1 MREFLSGLFEVSLTM
16 GAVTALL
23 LVLSPVWKRRFRPQW
38 RCWAWLLVA
47 LRLAVPFNE
56 SLPRAPVVLEAPAP
70 AAVSAAWVE
79 EEGFQGVELTARTL
93 PPGEAAPEAA
103 GRGLSLTTAE
113 LAFAVWAAVA
123 AGVLAGRL
131 LRYAAFRRRTAR
143 WCTPAGAYEGVPV
156 YACALLSSPALTGLL
171 RPRIL
176 LPEGVEGER
185 RAFALA
191 HEAMHA
197 RRRDLWRKALLL
209 WVCALHWFNP
219 LVWLLRRAAERDMEI
234 ACDAAVLAGR
244 DGEWRRRYGAALL
257 SFVPMGRPAP
267 LTSQF
272 AGGARG
278 LKERFRALMDASA
291 KRPGRAALLLVLC
304 AALLG
309 GPLVACQSRA
319 PEESLPDG
327 TYWMVPEELEWQEPL
342 EKLAVHM
349 AEVDGKTMELLDV
362 GRETLVFP
370 LAEEVILGNYA
381 EQGIKEFLE
390 TSVSLSYAKQV
401 LEVEMEDGKIAAMT
415 SRAVF
420 PPDGL
425 TEYPEYPVKEPDLAD
440 GSYWATLSL
449 SDEWTAGEEG
459 TELLLTLAEVDTD
472 TMTLLSAAPEKV
484 RLPVADDVTLG
495 NHGDSGLDG
504 FLQWAA
510 LSSYWPMVLEAEVA
524 GGEITALAWHDANL
538 PLDPD
543 PLSQWEQK
551 ADHPA
556 SHYTGLPD
564 GTYWAIPMSATD
576 WEEAGKR
583 GRELSLR
590 SVTMDP
596 DTMTVTTDPE
606 VLSNIYLPVAEDAL
620 LGGGETELSDFLNR
634 PDWGTGAVLELE
646 VTGGKITALTAW
658 EARFSVEELA
668 PDGDYIIGNLYDFRA
683 ENASG
688 FPICFKARMY
698 EVEEDTWR
706 VTNLIGTS
714 TFRVDEAD
722 LCREDGTPYEGGV
735 LSFLNEFC
743 ADSDELHRRWGG
755 GIYPFINRL
764 TLQATVRGGYITSLT
779 RLPEPE
785 W

>member
-23 LVLSPVWKRRFRPQW
+23 LILSPVWKRRFRPQW

-47 LRLAVPFNE
+47 LRLAVPFNV

-79 EEGFQGVELTARTL
+79 EGGFQGVELTARTL
-93 PPGEAAPEAA
+93 PPGEAAPEAV

-176 LPEGVEGER
+176 LPEGVEEER

-257 SFVPMGRPAP
+257 SFVPVGRPAP

-327 TYWMVPEELEWQEPL
+327 TYWMVPAKLEWQEPL
-342 EKLAVHM
+342 ERLAVHM

-440 GSYWATLSL
+440 GTYWATLSL
-449 SDEWTAGEEG
+449 SDWWTAGEEG
-459 TELLLTLAEVDTD
+459 IELLLSLVEVDTD
-472 TMTLLSAAPEKV
+472 TMTLLRVAPEKTS
-484 RLPVADDVTLG
+484 LPVADDVTLG

-510 LSSYWPMVLEAEVA
+510 ISSYWPMVLEAEVA
-524 GGEITALAWHDANL
+524 GGEITALTWHDANL

-564 GTYWAIPMSATD
+564 GTYWAIPMSA
-576 WEEAGKR
+576 
-583 GRELSLR
+583 
-590 SVTMDP
+590 
-596 DTMTVTTDPE
+596 
-606 VLSNIYLPVAEDAL
+606 
-620 LGGGETELSDFLNR
+620 
-634 PDWGTGAVLELE
+634 
-646 VTGGKITALTAW
+646 
-658 EARFSVEELA
+658 
-668 PDGDYIIGNLYDFRA
+668 
-683 ENASG
+683 
-688 FPICFKARMY
+688 
-698 EVEEDTWR
+698 
-706 VTNLIGTS
+706 
-714 TFRVDEAD
+714 
-722 LCREDGTPYEGGV
+722 
-735 LSFLNEFC
+735 
-743 ADSDELHRRWGG
+743 
-755 GIYPFINRL
+755 
-764 TLQATVRGGYITSLT
+764 
-779 RLPEPE
+779 
-785 W
+785 